1 VTFVGY
7 RSGEQLHQEYAGARF
22 VVVPSLCYETFGLTT
37 LESYAAGKSVIAS
50 RMGGLSEIVEDGRT
64 GRLVSS
70 GDVEELAE
78 AMAGLWND
86 PKSCERMGRLARQIA
101 ERDYS
106 PERHYQKIMRVYRKA
121 LERKK

>member
-1 VTFVGY
+1 M
-7 RSGEQLHQEYAGARF
+7 
-22 VVVPSLCYETFGLTT
+22 PSIC
-37 LESYAAGKSVIAS
+37 SVIAS

>member
-1 VTFVGY
+1 
-7 RSGEQLHQEYAGARF
+7 
-22 VVVPSLCYETFGLTT
+22 
-37 LESYAAGKSVIAS
+37 
-50 RMGGLSEIVEDGRT
+50 
-64 GRLVSS
+64 
-70 GDVEELAE
+70 LAE